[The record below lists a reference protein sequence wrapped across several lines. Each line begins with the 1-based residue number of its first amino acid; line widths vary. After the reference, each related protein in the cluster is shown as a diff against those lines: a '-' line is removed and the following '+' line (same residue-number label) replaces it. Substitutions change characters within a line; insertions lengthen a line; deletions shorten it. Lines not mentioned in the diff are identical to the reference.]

1 MASAFFRTIIM
12 ATLPINAKTNSVDA
26 NEKTARKETDKQDA
40 QYNKSNSMPQLRKT
54 NQTESVSRTAR
65 FSVWAPMEKARLLCR
80 DRCHLRR
87 RRFAMVICL
96 LKTMH
101 IQPFLSTSTRNGR
114 WCQGTGA
121 DVVDS
126 VHKARRLLHSKKK
139 TSTEIQPHKQ
149 NWNHNNIIV
158 QTCLT
163 WP

>member
-26 NEKTARKETDKQDA
+26 NEKTATKETDKQDA

-65 FSVWAPMEKARLLCR
+65 FSVWAPMENARLLCR

-101 IQPFLSTSTRNGR
+101 IQPFLSTSTKTAKVRALIWLILCIER
-114 WCQGTGA
+114 
-121 DVVDS
+121 DVCYT
-126 VHKARRLLHSKKK
+126 ARKKHPLGYSHISKIASK
-139 TSTEIQPHKQ
+139 TT
-149 NWNHNNIIV
+149 
-158 QTCLT
+158 L
-163 WP
+163 